1 MKTIIVRI
9 AEGLGN
15 QLFMYANAYA
25 FSKKKNYNLKVDN
38 KSGYFKISN
47 QVRKYEL
54 NNFNIYADLCDE
66 KYRFDN
72 YISNIKRKILKK
84 IDNYKSKK
92 SFLLEDSKNKLI
104 SYKDYTNKNYSNLL
118 FLEGHFES
126 EKYFQEYSKDI
137 KNQFIIKKNNIEID
151 NKYLN
156 DIKNSNS
163 VSICIRQHR
172 FSERGSIDKEKSNK
186 FTFDTIN
193 YVKKSVEYFKKN
205 IPNSKFF
212 IWSNDF
218 SNLNNYFNTN
228 EYTFIE
234 NSINKSINDFNLFKY
249 CKHFIVGPT
258 SFHWWGAWL
267 NENKNKIC
275 LRPSNIN
282 PSNNKDFWPEKWIK
296 I

>member
-25 FSKKKNYNLKVDN
+25 FSKKKNYNLKVYN

-137 KNQFIIKKNNIEID
+137 KNQFIIKK
-151 NKYLN
+151 K
-156 DIKNSNS
+156 
-163 VSICIRQHR
+163 
-172 FSERGSIDKEKSNK
+172 
-186 FTFDTIN
+186 
-193 YVKKSVEYFKKN
+193 
-205 IPNSKFF
+205 
-212 IWSNDF
+212 
-218 SNLNNYFNTN
+218 
-228 EYTFIE
+228 
-234 NSINKSINDFNLFKY
+234 
-249 CKHFIVGPT
+249 
-258 SFHWWGAWL
+258 
-267 NENKNKIC
+267 
-275 LRPSNIN
+275 
-282 PSNNKDFWPEKWIK
+282 
-296 I
+296 